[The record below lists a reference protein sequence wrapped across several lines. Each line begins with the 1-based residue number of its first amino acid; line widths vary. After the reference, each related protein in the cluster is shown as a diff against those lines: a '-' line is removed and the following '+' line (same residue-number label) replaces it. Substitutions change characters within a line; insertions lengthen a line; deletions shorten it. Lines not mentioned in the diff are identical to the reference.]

1 MAKIDYIKL
10 SKPRNDGKSEL
21 LVRLYVSKSFRPQF
35 KSGLFIS
42 PQRFIPLDTTNRCR
56 RYEIDVPREGTQ
68 NFSEIK
74 EIKEVKRKFALYLER
89 LQAIC
94 DVTSEKHRDELTTE
108 WFNTSINLINK
119 DNTNIEDISYQY
131 IVHLIEEEQRTIE
144 EERIKANK
152 RSFFDCMYDF
162 RNNSKKKTNGKREG
176 NKSNVWKINF
186 DVLISALQRYEMF
199 IGQTDKKRKGF
210 ALDIDTIDHETLEDI
225 ESYLRNEHAL
235 IEEYPAMFQMI
246 FAATATKRKTPKA
259 HPKGNNT
266 ISALFKKLK
275 AFFSWLNEKRITT
288 NNPFIGYEGIVTEK
302 YGTPFYITLE
312 ERNKIA
318 DYDLSEY
325 PYLAIQRDV
334 FVFQCCIG
342 CRVSDLFRLTA
353 ANVIDNAIEYI
364 PRKTK
369 EERQTVVRVPLN
381 KRASTLINKY
391 KGVDTQNRLFPFV
404 SLQSYNNYIKEIFLL
419 CGITRSVTV
428 VDSVTGK
435 EVQRPI
441 NEIASSHMA
450 RRSFVGNLYK
460 KVKDP
465 NLIASMSG
473 HVEGSQAFTRYRDID
488 EDLKKEVIKLID

>member
-1 MAKIDYIKL
+1 
-10 SKPRNDGKSEL
+10 
-21 LVRLYVSKSFRPQF
+21 
-35 KSGLFIS
+35 
-42 PQRFIPLDTTNRCR
+42 
-56 RYEIDVPREGTQ
+56 
-68 NFSEIK
+68 
-74 EIKEVKRKFALYLER
+74 
-89 LQAIC
+89 
-94 DVTSEKHRDELTTE
+94 
-108 WFNTSINLINK
+108 
-119 DNTNIEDISYQY
+119 
-131 IVHLIEEEQRTIE
+131 
-144 EERIKANK
+144 
-152 RSFFDCMYDF
+152 
-162 RNNSKKKTNGKREG
+162 
-176 NKSNVWKINF
+176 
-186 DVLISALQRYEMF
+186 
-199 IGQTDKKRKGF
+199 
-210 ALDIDTIDHETLEDI
+210 
-225 ESYLRNEHAL
+225 
-235 IEEYPAMFQMI
+235 MFQMI

-404 SLQSYNNYIKEIFLL
+404 SLQSYNL
-419 CGITRSVTV
+419 S
-428 VDSVTGK
+428 
-435 EVQRPI
+435 
-441 NEIASSHMA
+441 
-450 RRSFVGNLYK
+450 
-460 KVKDP
+460 
-465 NLIASMSG
+465 LI
-473 HVEGSQAFTRYRDID
+473 HI
-488 EDLKKEVIKLID
+488 

>member
-1 MAKIDYIKL
+1 
-10 SKPRNDGKSEL
+10 
-21 LVRLYVSKSFRPQF
+21 
-35 KSGLFIS
+35 
-42 PQRFIPLDTTNRCR
+42 
-56 RYEIDVPREGTQ
+56 
-68 NFSEIK
+68 
-74 EIKEVKRKFALYLER
+74 
-89 LQAIC
+89 
-94 DVTSEKHRDELTTE
+94 
-108 WFNTSINLINK
+108 
-119 DNTNIEDISYQY
+119 
-131 IVHLIEEEQRTIE
+131 
-144 EERIKANK
+144 
-152 RSFFDCMYDF
+152 
-162 RNNSKKKTNGKREG
+162 
-176 NKSNVWKINF
+176 
-186 DVLISALQRYEMF
+186 MF

-353 ANVIDNAIEYI
+353 ANVID
-364 PRKTK
+364 
-369 EERQTVVRVPLN
+369 L
-381 KRASTLINKY
+381 SLIH
-391 KGVDTQNRLFPFV
+391 
-404 SLQSYNNYIKEIFLL
+404 I
-419 CGITRSVTV
+419 
-428 VDSVTGK
+428 
-435 EVQRPI
+435 
-441 NEIASSHMA
+441 
-450 RRSFVGNLYK
+450 
-460 KVKDP
+460 
-465 NLIASMSG
+465 
-473 HVEGSQAFTRYRDID
+473 
-488 EDLKKEVIKLID
+488 

>member
-1 MAKIDYIKL
+1 M
-10 SKPRNDGKSEL
+10 
-21 LVRLYVSKSFRPQF
+21 
-35 KSGLFIS
+35 
-42 PQRFIPLDTTNRCR
+42 
-56 RYEIDVPREGTQ
+56 
-68 NFSEIK
+68 
-74 EIKEVKRKFALYLER
+74 
-89 LQAIC
+89 
-94 DVTSEKHRDELTTE
+94 
-108 WFNTSINLINK
+108 
-119 DNTNIEDISYQY
+119 
-131 IVHLIEEEQRTIE
+131 
-144 EERIKANK
+144 
-152 RSFFDCMYDF
+152 
-162 RNNSKKKTNGKREG
+162 
-176 NKSNVWKINF
+176 
-186 DVLISALQRYEMF
+186 
-199 IGQTDKKRKGF
+199 
-210 ALDIDTIDHETLEDI
+210 
-225 ESYLRNEHAL
+225 
-235 IEEYPAMFQMI
+235 
-246 FAATATKRKTPKA
+246 
-259 HPKGNNT
+259 
-266 ISALFKKLK
+266 
-275 AFFSWLNEKRITT
+275 
-288 NNPFIGYEGIVTEK
+288 
-302 YGTPFYITLE
+302 
-312 ERNKIA
+312 
-318 DYDLSEY
+318 
-325 PYLAIQRDV
+325 AIQRDV

-353 ANVIDNAIEYI
+353 TNVIDNAIEYI